1 MAAFFRGARPAQAAL
16 LVVLLLP
23 QQCGSLIAPAPARRR
38 STTPCTRRH
47 AKVNDDAVATRRSL
61 LKTVTVAGAAVVLA
75 GPRAASAAR
84 DDGWWGAEGILD
96 WVANDRQQTAVASR
110 VSSAYYSAEFVTYLS
125 RFLLN
130 FDGSCAA
137 WWAQQVANVPPSY
150 GERRREEALAA
161 KFESFSSSVEYG
173 LRRYP
178 GASGRVA
185 LLRSL
190 TAQHGDDVE
199 KRRHLALAFTLLGGD
214 KQPVDGIRYLLIG
227 VPVYGGRT
235 KGSVG
240 ALLPPTFSPGL
251 ADYLERD
258 PLALLP
264 RTQVP
269 VLDVTGSAYEIRG
282 LAPFVAS
289 GARGASNPFGKR
301 GERGIG
307 REKTLDLATYSGFAL
322 SGLIGCSATHAVLV
336 PIDVVKTRL
345 QTDPDRYD
353 GVLDGAKV
361 ILQEEGVRA
370 LFLGA
375 EATLAGYCWYGLTVY
390 PGYEFWSRE
399 LNGLGSPAVATEF
412 HAPIVLLAG
421 ALATVLACVGVCP
434 AEALRIRVVAD
445 PARFEG
451 LGLFES
457 ASLVAD
463 DEGADAFYAGFRP
476 LVIRQVIFGMVK
488 FFFFDSLADAI
499 FEAAPQLADGAGG
512 RLAVSLLA
520 GLVAGTASSLV
531 SQPADAVLS
540 RINADRGDLDV
551 LGAVEAIW
559 GEGAVRGFYRGA
571 AARCAWSG
579 LVISGQFAIYD
590 ALKSLLSVAGPD
602 LTLFLDVAL

>member
-1 MAAFFRGARPAQAAL
+1 MLRRAAL
-16 LVVLLLP
+16 
-23 QQCGSLIAPAPARRR
+23 
-38 STTPCTRRH
+38 
-47 AKVNDDAVATRRSL
+47 
-61 LKTVTVAGAAVVLA
+61 AGAASVVA
-75 GPRAASAAR
+75 PAAPAARAAGR
-84 DDGWWGAEGILD
+84 DDWWGAEGILD
-96 WVANDRQQTAVASR
+96 WVANDKQQTAVASR
-110 VSSAYYSAEFVTYLS
+110 VSSAYYSQEFVTYLS

-137 WWAQQVANVPPSY
+137 WWDAQAATVPPSY
-150 GERRREEALAA
+150 GERRRFEALAA
-161 KFESFSSSVEYG
+161 AFESFSSSVEYG

-178 GASGRVA
+178 GESGRAA

-190 TAQHGDDVE
+190 ASQHGDDPE

-214 KQPVDGIRYLLIG
+214 RQPVEGIRALVAG
-227 VPVYGGRT
+227 VPVYGGAKR
-235 KGSVG
+235 GSVG
-240 ALLPPTFSPGL
+240 ALLPPSFSPGL

-264 RTQVP
+264 RTQLP
-269 VLDVTGSAYEIRG
+269 VFDAASGAYEIRG

-289 GARGASNPFGKR
+289 GARGAATPFGKR
-301 GERGIG
+301 GERGVG
-307 REKTLDLATYSGFAL
+307 RERRLDPATYAGFAL
-322 SGLIGCSATHAVLV
+322 SGLVGCSATHAVLV

-345 QTDPDRYD
+345 QTDPGRYAGVVD
-353 GVLDGAKV
+353 GGRA
-361 ILQEEGVRA
+361 ILREEGPGA

-390 PGYEFWSRE
+390 PGYEFWSRT
-399 LNGLGSPAVATEF
+399 LNGLLAPATAAEF
-412 HAPIVLLAG
+412 HAAVVLLAG

-445 PARFEG
+445 PARFAG
-451 LGLFES
+451 LGLAGS
-457 ASLVAD
+457 ARRVAD

-499 FEAAPQLADGAGG
+499 FEAAPALADGAGG
-512 RLAVSLLA
+512 RLAVSLVA

-540 RINADRGDLDV
+540 RINADRGDLGV
-551 LGAVEAIW
+551 AGAVEAIW
-559 GEGAVRGFYRGA
+559 GEGHVRGFYRGA
-571 AARCAWSG
+571 GARCAWSG